1 MSEITKPSGINIIWA
16 SGGDKIDPGN
26 VKYQTGWAVEL
37 PPRQWENFIQ
47 NKQDQA
53 IAHINQHGVPV
64 WDSATEYQANKSYT
78 QGPTNGLVYKCVS
91 TNINQ
96 NPETDVTNTYWK
108 VAFVD
113 TDGALSE
120 SVANTLYLKLASN
133 GSDIPSA
140 PTFRSNIGVYSTTQ
154 VDTLITNSNRLD
166 TVRIDVASAATVG
179 LTVAAPNTRHI
190 NITGTTAISAFT
202 VAAGSC
208 YFVRFSGA
216 LTLTNGASLVTNT
229 GGNITTAA
237 GDSCVIRATAA
248 NVVEVLC
255 YTSAIIK
262 SVGVGQTW
270 LDVLSSRV
278 AGTTYTNSTGKPIAV
293 NVATGNA
300 TSQNLSITVDGIVTS
315 KYDGSS
321 VAGNG
326 AFVTAIVPNGSTYSV
341 TTTNTIIIWT
351 ELR

>member
-108 VAFVD
+108 VAFASSGD
-113 TDGALSE
+113 FYTKTE
-120 SVANTLYLKLASN
+120 SDNLYLAKAQN
-133 GSDIPSA
+133 GADIPNPA
-140 PTFRSNIGVYSTTQ
+140 TFR
-154 VDTLITNSNRLD
+154 TN
-166 TVRIDVASAATVG
+166 
-179 LTVAAPNTRHI
+179 
-190 NITGTTAISAFT
+190 ISAQP
-202 VAAGSC
+202 VDA
-208 YFVRFSGA
+208 
-216 LTLTNGASLVTNT
+216 TLTALAGV
-229 GGNITTAA
+229 TTAA
-237 GDSCVIRATAA
+237 DKLIYATAA
-248 NVVEVLC
+248 DTFSTTTL
-255 YTSAIIK
+255 TSFSRTLLAN
-262 SVGVGQTW
+262 SNAASWLSTLGVTVSDGGLGYNQTW
-270 LDVLSSRV
+270 QNVTSSRAFGV
-278 AGTTYTNSTGKPIAV
+278 TYTNTTNKPIFVSAYPAQESSKTYTLTIGGV
-293 NVATGNA
+293 VIDNFYYGNA
-300 TSQNLSITVDGIVTS
+300 TLQKAMQGIVP
-315 KYDGSS
+315 
-321 VAGNG
+321 VG
-326 AFVTAIVPNGSTYSV
+326 ATYRV
-341 TTTNTIIIWT
+341 DTNSGTLSAWL